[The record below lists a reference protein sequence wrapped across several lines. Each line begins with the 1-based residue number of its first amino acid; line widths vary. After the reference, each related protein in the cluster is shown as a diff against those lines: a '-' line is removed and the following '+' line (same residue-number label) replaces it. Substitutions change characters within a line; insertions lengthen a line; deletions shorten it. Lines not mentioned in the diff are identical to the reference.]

1 MFCINCGKFLQENS
15 KFCNYCGAV
24 QQPDQEDAPVQMP
37 AQSQAP
43 VSAQHQAPVSAQ
55 LQTPVPAQH
64 QAPVSAQFQTPVPAQ
79 HQAPVSAQ
87 PQSPVNK
94 QKKKVS
100 KKLLIVVSL
109 ILAAAILASSVLY
122 FVFFRKETIYVMV
135 EQTCFSGGEKMWQQE
150 YEYDEAGRLL
160 SVSKDL
166 AEHEDVWNDQLGVF
180 EYIALPC
187 DGVEDQR
194 SEYEYDEYGQVTEQK
209 GIDADWHGS
218 FEYDYDDD
226 GRIDSFEFIYDSS
239 VFTSG
244 VHEISYHGDN
254 IESIT
259 YEGKDIP
266 LIELEYDKK
275 DRLTAVIKYEREA
288 TTRYEYS
295 YKGDHLVSFETY
307 WGNAVHTDK
316 NEEKNYQL
324 FSGRE
329 YEYDGDLLIQETIYD
344 EMGYKQKIK
353 YKYDDEGFLKKKTF
367 YGSDGQA
374 FEEISFECDEQGNI
388 IKAKYED
395 GSYIKYEYEAIEVT
409 PEQADHYR
417 NRFFRIIARDHT
429 HSDMIPYHLIP
440 DPRFDLIWSPGI

>member
-1 MFCINCGKFLQENS
+1 MFCINCGKSLPDNS
-15 KFCNYCGAV
+15 KFCGYCGTV
-24 QQPDQEDAPVQMP
+24 QQANQEAAPVQMP
-37 AQSQAP
+37 AQP
-43 VSAQHQAPVSAQ
+43 
-55 LQTPVPAQH
+55 
-64 QAPVSAQFQTPVPAQ
+64 
-79 HQAPVSAQ
+79 QAPVSAQ
-87 PQSPVNK
+87 PQAPVKK

-100 KKLLIVVSL
+100 KKFLMIVSL
-109 ILAAAILASSVLY
+109 ILAAAVLVSSVLY

-135 EQTCFSGGEKMWQQE
+135 KQTRFSGGEKMWQQE

-194 SEYEYDEYGQVTEQK
+194 SEYEYDEYGQLTEQNS
-209 GIDADWHGS
+209 IEWRGS
-218 FEYDYDDD
+218 YEYDYDDD
-226 GRIDSFEFIYDSS
+226 GHIDSYDFSYFSS
-239 VFTSG
+239 MDNSSTYEV
-244 VHEISYHGDN
+244 SYHGDN

-259 YEGKDIP
+259 YKGNDIP

-344 EMGYKQKIK
+344 EMGYRQKIK
-353 YKYDDEGFLKKKTF
+353 YKYDDEGFLKKKTL
-367 YGSDGQA
+367 YGS
-374 FEEISFECDEQGNI
+374 EISFECDEQGNI

-417 NRFFRIIARDHT
+417 SRFFRIIARDHT